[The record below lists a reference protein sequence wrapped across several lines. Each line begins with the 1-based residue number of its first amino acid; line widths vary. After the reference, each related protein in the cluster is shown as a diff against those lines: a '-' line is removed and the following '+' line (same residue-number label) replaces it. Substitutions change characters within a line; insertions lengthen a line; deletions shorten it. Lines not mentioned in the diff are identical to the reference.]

1 MLGILPTLSH
11 LHFLYPTIYSNSY
24 CIICNTNDSQ
34 LYWLLCPNSQIL
46 HSTIINTIQQF
57 FNHSQLDITTTQLQ
71 ELHNKLT
78 NHSCLSLNNLIR
90 NYTNIYTTIQDFVPN
105 TLINTV
111 QEYANSNYLATNN
124 TIKFLIQPSQNMYNQ
139 I

>member
-11 LHFLYPTIYSNSY
+11 LHSLYSTIYSNSY
-24 CIICNTNDSQ
+24 CIICNKYDSQ

-46 HSTIINTIQQF
+46 SSTIVNTIQQF
-57 FNHSQLDITTTQLQ
+57 FNYLRLDITTIQLQ

-90 NYTNIYTTIQDFVPN
+90 NYTNIYTTIQGFVLI
-105 TLINTV
+105 TLINTI
-111 QEYANSNYLATNN
+111 QEYTTNN
-124 TIKFLIQPSQNMYNQ
+124 QLVTDIIIKFLI
-139 I
+139 